1 MSQAPQAQTLEQR
14 RAQHALRQIKVLQNQ
29 NVGHYVSYVSAMPAV
44 IVMNGLGQALAMQL
58 AKAKGDLEDLHY
70 RLYHQVASWL
80 SEQLK
85 EFKGQPDQ
93 VIENLMRLDQSVYLR
108 AQAESLAY
116 LSWLKQFA
124 RAYLKETEGNND

>member
-1 MSQAPQAQTLEQR
+1 MSQPPQPQTLEQR

-58 AKAKGDLEDLHY
+58 AKAQNDQQNPHY

-80 SEQLK
+80 SEQLADLQ
-85 EFKGQPDQ
+85 GHPDH
-93 VIENLMRLDQSVYLR
+93 VIEQLMKQNQQVYLR

>member
-1 MSQAPQAQTLEQR
+1 
-14 RAQHALRQIKVLQNQ
+14 
-29 NVGHYVSYVSAMPAV
+29 MPAV

-58 AKAKGDLEDLHY
+58 AKAENNRQDPHY

-80 SEQLK
+80 SEHLDDLR
-85 EFKGQPDQ
+85 GHPDQ
-93 VIENLMRLDQSVYLR
+93 LLERLLEQNQQVYLR

-124 RAYLKETEGNND
+124 RAYLNETEGDND